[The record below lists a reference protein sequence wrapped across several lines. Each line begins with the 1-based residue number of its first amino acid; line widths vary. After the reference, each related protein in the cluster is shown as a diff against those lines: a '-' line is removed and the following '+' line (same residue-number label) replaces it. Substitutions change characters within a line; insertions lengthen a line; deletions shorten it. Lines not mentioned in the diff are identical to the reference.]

1 MNVLDIIRETSARE
15 TTRFSFELLP
25 PLKGDGT
32 RSVFTT
38 IEALREFDPAF
49 INVTFHRE
57 SIKETLTPDGH
68 IEWHRM
74 RRRPGTVGISA
85 AIRDRFGIEVVPHL
99 ICGGLSRYD
108 IEDALIDM
116 DFLGLHNVLALRGD
130 CGPNERHFMPHP
142 QGHSHAIDLVRQIA
156 AMNRGEFV
164 DGEVEECHH
173 SKFSIGV
180 AGYPEKHVDALDA
193 ESDLRH
199 LKAKVDAGA
208 DYVMTQICYDAYRI
222 LAFIGRCR
230 EAGIDVPVIPGVKP
244 LSTLRQLTLLP
255 ETLRHRTAR
264 STAQRSPDACR
275 PPRSDPPHRRGVG
288 RRPVPPAESRRRT
301 GDPFL
306 YHGPCRERAPNHQG
320 GILTMA
326 DELDIIAFR
335 RALHRRPELS
345 FRETGTHDLI
355 ARTLD
360 GLGIAHR
367 TVARTG
373 VLARIE
379 GRGDLRRAVVL
390 RADIDALPIREQADV
405 AWRSLNDGVMHAC
418 GHDVHTAVL
427 MGALQELNRSRDFEG
442 TLLGL
447 FQPGEECNPGGASL
461 VLAEEPFADYDVRA
475 VVGEHVEPSLEVG
488 TFGFRAGKYMAS
500 SDELRFTVHGTG
512 GHAALRNQLRDPV
525 AAAAELVG
533 GLIAL
538 NLPERVLS
546 IGRIE
551 ADGATNVVPDD
562 VRLEGT
568 LRTFDEAL
576 RCASYDAIRDIAA
589 STDRRYGTR
598 TAVDIG
604 RGYPCVVNDPALA
617 SLARSLAAERW
628 QAVDLPLRTTAED
641 FGFYTHRYPSLF
653 YRLGVG
659 AASGKPH
666 TSTFS
671 PDEKAITTGI
681 AFMQALAL
689 KLLNEK

>member
-1 MNVLDIIRETSARE
+1 
-15 TTRFSFELLP
+15 
-25 PLKGDGT
+25 
-32 RSVFTT
+32 
-38 IEALREFDPAF
+38 
-49 INVTFHRE
+49 
-57 SIKETLTPDGH
+57 
-68 IEWHRM
+68 
-74 RRRPGTVGISA
+74 
-85 AIRDRFGIEVVPHL
+85 
-99 ICGGLSRYD
+99 
-108 IEDALIDM
+108 
-116 DFLGLHNVLALRGD
+116 
-130 CGPNERHFMPHP
+130 
-142 QGHSHAIDLVRQIA
+142 
-156 AMNRGEFV
+156 
-164 DGEVEECHH
+164 
-173 SKFSIGV
+173 
-180 AGYPEKHVDALDA
+180 
-193 ESDLRH
+193 
-199 LKAKVDAGA
+199 
-208 DYVMTQICYDAYRI
+208 MT
-222 LAFIGRCR
+222 
-230 EAGIDVPVIPGVKP
+230 
-244 LSTLRQLTLLP
+244 
-255 ETLRHRTAR
+255 
-264 STAQRSPDACR
+264 
-275 PPRSDPPHRRGVG
+275 
-288 RRPVPPAESRRRT
+288 
-301 GDPFL
+301 
-306 YHGPCRERAPNHQG
+306 
-320 GILTMA
+320 

-418 GHDVHTAVL
+418 GHDVHTTVL
-427 MGALQELNRSRDFEG
+427 MGVLQELNRSRDFEG

-512 GHAALRNQLRDPV
+512 GHAALRNQLRDPI

-533 GLIAL
+533 GLLAL
-538 NLPERVLS
+538 TLPARGLS
-546 IGRIE
+546 LGRIA
-551 ADGATNVVPDD
+551 ADGAT
-562 VRLEGT
+562 T
-568 LRTFDEAL
+568 
-576 RCASYDAIRDIAA
+576 
-589 STDRRYGTR
+589 
-598 TAVDIG
+598 VDIG
-604 RGYPCVVNDPALA
+604 RGDPCVVNDPALA